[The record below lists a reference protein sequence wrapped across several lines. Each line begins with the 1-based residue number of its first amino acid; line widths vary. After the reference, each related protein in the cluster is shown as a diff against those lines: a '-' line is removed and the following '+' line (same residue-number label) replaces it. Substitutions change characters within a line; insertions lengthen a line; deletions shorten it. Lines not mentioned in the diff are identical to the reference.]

1 MVNEERSVHDNDS
14 YVKIRLSVDIQI
26 GDEQHIVHEADFVFA
41 NRSLVDIQIAKWG
54 TYRS

>member
-1 MVNEERSVHDNDS
+1 MMLIS

-26 GDEQHIVHEADFVFA
+26 GDEQHLVHEADFVFA